1 MAKRRG
7 SITSRPARVSTGSVG
22 PVAAGKA
29 ASSQVNGG
37 RAVPGKV
44 PRGSLP
50 RPALTGFTTLSKA
63 ILDKLDRGVV
73 LLDVKGKVL
82 DANAIGR
89 AVLANGNGLMVRNDR
104 LAFADGEFDSRFDRL
119 LKANGDARAD
129 GKPARKT
136 GEKADPPAAK
146 AARVVAAKIKRPGAV
161 SCRVLVTPVTLDGD
175 THTAGFLALI
185 YAPAERRDI
194 TPEVLLE
201 IYGLTRAQA
210 DVARRLYAGLS
221 VEETAARLGLSLN
234 TVRTHLKQIFSK
246 CEVQS
251 QAELMHTLALGPQSF

>member
-1 MAKRRG
+1 M
-7 SITSRPARVSTGSVG
+7 
-22 PVAAGKA
+22 
-29 ASSQVNGG
+29 
-37 RAVPGKV
+37 PGKV

-50 RPALTGFTTLSKA
+50 RPAVTGFTTLSRA

-73 LLDVKGKVL
+73 LLDVKGRVL
-82 DANAIGR
+82 DSNAVGR

-104 LAFADGEFDSRFDRL
+104 LAFADGEIDRRFDRL
-119 LKANGDARAD
+119 LKANGDAR
-129 GKPARKT
+129 
-136 GEKADPPAAK
+136 
-146 AARVVAAKIKRPGAV
+146 VVAAKIERPGAV
-161 SCRVLVTPVTLDGD
+161 SCRVLVTPVTLDGQS
-175 THTAGFLALI
+175 HTAGFLALI

-194 TPEVLLE
+194 TSEVLLE

-210 DVARRLYAGLS
+210 DVARQLYAGLS

-251 QAELMHTLALGPQSF
+251 QAELMLTLALGPQSF

>member
-1 MAKRRG
+1 MARRSG
-7 SITSRPARVSTGSVG
+7 STTSRRARVSTGSLG
-22 PVAAGKA
+22 PGATGKA
-29 ASSQVNGG
+29 VTSQVNGG
-37 RAVPGKV
+37 RAVPGTV

-73 LLDVKGKVL
+73 LLDVNGKVL
-82 DANAIGR
+82 DSNAIGR
-89 AVLANGNGLMVRNDR
+89 AVLANGSGIMVRKNR
-104 LAFADGEFDSRFDRL
+104 LTFADGETDSQFNRL
-119 LKANGDARAD
+119 LEANGGARAD
-129 GKPARKT
+129 GKAARKT
-136 GEKADPPAAK
+136 GAKADPSAGK

-161 SCRVLVTPVTLDGD
+161 SCLVLITPVTLDGEA
-175 THTAGFLALI
+175 HTAGFLALI
-185 YAPAERRDI
+185 YSPAERRDI

-210 DVARRLYAGLS
+210 DVARQLYAGLS

>member
-1 MAKRRG
+1 M
-7 SITSRPARVSTGSVG
+7 
-22 PVAAGKA
+22 
-29 ASSQVNGG
+29 
-37 RAVPGKV
+37 PGKV

-50 RPALTGFTTLSKA
+50 RPAVTGFTTLSRA

-82 DANAIGR
+82 DSNAVGR

-104 LAFADGEFDSRFDRL
+104 LAFADGEIDRRFDRL
-119 LKANGDARAD
+119 LKANGDAS
-129 GKPARKT
+129 
-136 GEKADPPAAK
+136 
-146 AARVVAAKIKRPGAV
+146 VVAAKIKRPGAV
-161 SCRVLVTPVTLDGD
+161 SCRVLVTPVTLDGQA
-175 THTAGFLALI
+175 HTAGFLALI
-185 YAPAERRDI
+185 YAPAERREI
-194 TPEVLLE
+194 TSEVLLE

-210 DVARRLYAGLS
+210 DVARQLYAGLS